1 MDIDPNNPVVAL
13 CAAGMAVE
21 GDAEAARRLF
31 EQAWDARTDDYDA
44 SIAAHFIAR
53 HQANDHDRLRWNAL
67 AVEHAE
73 RIEDGRA
80 RALMASLYLNLA
92 DSLRATGDYA
102 AAGQIVIRA
111 RDHLTDLPA
120 DGYRSFVELG
130 ITRLDT
136 RLAALLPATEAPP
149 G

>member
-13 CAAGMAVE
+13 CAAGMAIE
-21 GDAEAARRLF
+21 GDADAARKLF

-53 HQANDHDRLRWNAL
+53 HHTNEDDRLRWNAL

-73 RIEDGRA
+73 RIDDDRA

-92 DSLRATGDYA
+92 DSLRTTGDNA
-102 AAGQIVIRA
+102 AATQTVMRA
-111 RDHLTDLPA
+111 RGHLEDLPE

-130 ITRLDT
+130 ITRLEA
-136 RLAALLPATEAPP
+136 RLAATFPPAERL